1 MRSGTDARARVPI
14 IAIRVLII
22 VIRALIIP
30 GRLIAPCALPS
41 HAAFVRAAGA
51 AVTTLDTRAD
61 HIQQLDAGAG
71 RSYMHRT
78 TGRGRHANESPANRA
93 FAGACV
99 PLQGE
104 PVAKKARLDLET
116 SLASVATASK
126 PPTGRGTPTR
136 AAGYPRCPIK
146 GLGDT
151 NSLARYKPP
160 PLNLGRPDRPPTP
173 TEDDGVR
180 RSARL
185 STSIPE

>member
-1 MRSGTDARARVPI
+1 
-14 IAIRVLII
+14 
-22 VIRALIIP
+22 
-30 GRLIAPCALPS
+30 
-41 HAAFVRAAGA
+41 
-51 AVTTLDTRAD
+51 
-61 HIQQLDAGAG
+61 
-71 RSYMHRT
+71 MHRT
-78 TGRGRHANESPANRA
+78 TGRGRHANESPANRRA
-93 FAGACV
+93 FSPVRDVPC

-151 NSLARYKPP
+151 NSLARNKPP

>member
-1 MRSGTDARARVPI
+1 
-14 IAIRVLII
+14 L
-22 VIRALIIP
+22 
-30 GRLIAPCALPS
+30 
-41 HAAFVRAAGA
+41 
-51 AVTTLDTRAD
+51 
-61 HIQQLDAGAG
+61 
-71 RSYMHRT
+71 
-78 TGRGRHANESPANRA
+78 RHAHCLPTQPLCARQVRRSPRSTHAPNIFSGSTLVQVGRTCTARPAAAATRTNRRRIA
-93 FAGACV
+93 AHFAGACV

-151 NSLARYKPP
+151 NSLARNKPP